1 MKLTVSPNGKNNCK
15 YLPCI
20 ILSYINAMHLIAVS
34 VYINYGIVVNGSLY
48 IKFKKL
54 TAQLLMK
61 LHLRATGCHLPYE
74 ITSLQVNTL
83 RVNPCHRPVHDL
95 PTTNGQKAELT

>member
-1 MKLTVSPNGKNNCK
+1 
-15 YLPCI
+15 
-20 ILSYINAMHLIAVS
+20 MHLIAVS